1 MKTNL
6 CVIFGGMSSEY
17 EVSLSTAHSII
28 SNLDREKYD
37 VKMLGITKEGVWYL
51 YDGSPDLLPDN
62 SWCRDEAHL
71 TRASILPS
79 RGVRAIVRESDGKKY
94 PIDVIFPAVHGEYAE
109 DGSLQGLLELSGIP
123 FVGSGCK
130 ASAAAMDKA
139 TTKAVISQTNVRQA
153 DCIVVSG
160 DEIESDISGIL
171 EKVAAKLGYPVF
183 VKPSSAGSSVGVSKV
198 TSAKK
203 LETALK
209 LAARTDKSK
218 VLIEKFIKG
227 REIEVAVMGNDSP
240 RASVCGEIDPGADF
254 YDYETK
260 YHADTASYFIPA
272 RLDEDVAARV
282 RASALV
288 VYRAIGCR
296 GLSRVDFFVTD
307 DNEIIFN
314 EINTLPG
321 FTSISMYP
329 KLFMACGMTYPQIL
343 DSLIE
348 LANPKR

>member
-62 SWCRDEAHL
+62 LWCRDEAHL

-79 RGVRAIVRESDGKKY
+79 RGVNAIVRESDGKKY

-198 TSAKK
+198 TSAEK
-203 LETALK
+203 LEAALK

-348 LANPKR
+348 LANRKG

>member
-62 SWCRDEAHL
+62 LWCRDEAHL

-79 RGVRAIVRESDGKKY
+79 RGVNAIVRESDGKKY

-139 TTKAVISQTNVRQA
+139 TAKAVISQTNVRQA

-198 TSAKK
+198 TSAEK
-203 LETALK
+203 LEAALK

-348 LANPKR
+348 LANRKG